1 MDEDIKSNRKGVKN
15 ILDIEN
21 SLELLNIFQTFYHT
35 AGRLPLSNGLL
46 IVPDGDVPVGEDRVN
61 MKSLYD
67 MFRHTYYSH
76 GLVSL

>member
-35 AGRLPLSNGLL
+35 AGRLPLSNGLQFL
-46 IVPDGDVPVGEDRVN
+46 MVMCQWGKIE
-61 MKSLYD
+61 S
-67 MFRHTYYSH
+67 T
-76 GLVSL
+76 